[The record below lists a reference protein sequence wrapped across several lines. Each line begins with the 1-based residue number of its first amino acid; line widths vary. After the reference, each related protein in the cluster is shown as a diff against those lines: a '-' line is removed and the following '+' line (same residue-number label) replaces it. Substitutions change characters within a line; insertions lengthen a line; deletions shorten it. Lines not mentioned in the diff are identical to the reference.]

1 MDIKLFFNPLESK
14 KYSNKTQ
21 WETTQIGR
29 NIHIHTDE
37 NFPSLESADIV
48 IFSCLEYFGSKN
60 EVSKSDQFK
69 FRDQLYKLH
78 YKNLPAIVDLG
89 DFIIDQDRKQN
100 FKNLQIVCE
109 FLIKKGKLPFIV
121 GGGND
126 LTYALYKA
134 YAKLN
139 RFITLTCID
148 SDFNLGLEGDV
159 ISSESFFGKILSHKP
174 NHLFQFNNLA
184 YQSYLV
190 SPLALDMMQSLNFDA
205 YRLAEIQENPKEL
218 EPIMRNTDLLSF
230 DISAVS
236 SAYSSANYYSNPN
249 GLTGQ
254 EACKVFRYAGISD
267 KISSVMLSEYNQ
279 NLDEN
284 NQTSSL
290 MAQMIWYFIDGY
302 VNRMDELNPKIKDCI
317 KYTVAYND
325 GKNQITFYKSLI
337 SGRWWMGV
345 PFQKKHVSSQI
356 YYVACSYSDYEL
368 AMHGD
373 IPKKWLK
380 TFNKFL

>member
-1 MDIKLFFNPLESK
+1 
-14 KYSNKTQ
+14 
-21 WETTQIGR
+21 
-29 NIHIHTDE
+29 
-37 NFPSLESADIV
+37 
-48 IFSCLEYFGSKN
+48 
-60 EVSKSDQFK
+60 
-69 FRDQLYKLH
+69 
-78 YKNLPAIVDLG
+78 
-89 DFIIDQDRKQN
+89 
-100 FKNLQIVCE
+100 
-109 FLIKKGKLPFIV
+109 
-121 GGGND
+121 
-126 LTYALYKA
+126 
-134 YAKLN
+134 
-139 RFITLTCID
+139 
-148 SDFNLGLEGDV
+148 
-159 ISSESFFGKILSHKP
+159 
-174 NHLFQFNNLA
+174 
-184 YQSYLV
+184 
-190 SPLALDMMQSLNFDA
+190 MMQSLNFDV

-345 PFQKKHVSSQI
+345 PFQKKQVSTQI

-373 IPKKWLK
+373 IPKKMVK
-380 TFNKFL
+380 NF